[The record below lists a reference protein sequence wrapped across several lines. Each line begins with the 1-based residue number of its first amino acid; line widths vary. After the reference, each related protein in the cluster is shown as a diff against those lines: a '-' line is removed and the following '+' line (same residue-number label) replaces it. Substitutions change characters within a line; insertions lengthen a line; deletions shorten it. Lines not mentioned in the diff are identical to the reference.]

1 MTAQSTDKRVDT
13 DTRRRVLV
21 AEDDDDMRALLV
33 ATLQRVGFEVI
44 EASDGE
50 QLLNLFQDLQADGGT
65 RLLVVSDIDM
75 PRCDGIEATRRLR
88 STAPDV
94 PVILLTAFSDLAT
107 QRAAS
112 AAGATRVM
120 LKPLPGA
127 ALVREALQT
136 IDLGESLH
144 RSAFD
149 AESNAP

>member
-1 MTAQSTDKRVDT
+1 MTSESTDNLVQ
-13 DTRRRVLV
+13 TRRRALV
-21 AEDDDDMRALLV
+21 ADDDDDMRSLLV
-33 ATLQRVGFEVI
+33 TLLQRVGFEVI

-50 QLLNLFQDLQADGGT
+50 ELLNRFRDLQADGGS

-88 STAPDV
+88 RTAPDV

-120 LKPLPGA
+120 LKPLHGGT
-127 ALVREALQT
+127 LGREALLT
-136 IDLGESLH
+136 FDLGNALQ
-144 RSAFD
+144 RSPFD
-149 AESNAP
+149 VEPNMP

>member
-1 MTAQSTDKRVDT
+1 MTDQSTDKLV

-21 AEDDDDMRALLV
+21 ADDDDDMRALLV
-33 ATLQRVGFEVI
+33 TSLRRVGFDVI

-50 QLLNLFQDLQADGGT
+50 QLLDLFKDLQADGGT

-75 PRCDGIEATRRLR
+75 PGCDGIEATKRLR

-94 PVILLTAFSDLAT
+94 PVILLTAFSDQAT

-112 AAGATRVM
+112 DAGATRVM
-120 LKPLPGA
+120 LKPLHGA

-136 IDLGESLH
+136 LDLGNASH
-144 RSAFD
+144 SSAF
-149 AESNAP
+149 EVEPSLP